1 MAQSYAQIQKQ
12 IASLQRQA
20 EAIRQHEVKGV
31 VDRIKVAIAHYGL
44 TPEQLF
50 GTPKATKPKKVF
62 QGTANSAKFADEK
75 GNVWSGR
82 GPRPRWLRDAL
93 AAGASIDEFKPTA
106 GVAVATSIVPMT
118 ASTRAKKAKRAPS
131 KVVYA
136 DDTGNTWTGRGPK
149 PGWLKSALAA
159 GKDLA
164 ELAK

>member
-20 EAIRQHEVKGV
+20 EAIRQGEIKGV
-31 VDRIKVAIAHYGL
+31 VDRIKVAIAHYAL

-50 GTPKATKPKKVF
+50 ETPKTGKPNKLAPT
-62 QGTANSAKFADEK
+62 TASSVKFADNK

-93 AAGASIDEFKPTA
+93 AAGASIDDYKPAT
-106 GVAVATSIVPMT
+106 GIAVATHVLGGSGKPARKV
-118 ASTRAKKAKRAPS
+118 KRAPS
-131 KVVYA
+131 KVLYG

-149 PGWLKSALAA
+149 PGWVKSALAA

-164 ELAK
+164 DLVK